1 VHVYGP
7 ADRYPVAATRAF
19 DVPDA
24 LPARLRALHDTLGV
38 ERLVLVQPSGYGTDN
53 RRHLEAV
60 AELGRPARVIVALRA
75 EVQDAELDRLHEA
88 GVRGVRYNIGH
99 AGAVPLAE
107 MPALAARIARLGWHV
122 QLHVMDDQGR
132 APLAEMEPTLRE
144 LPTDV
149 VIDHMG
155 SLRPG
160 DGVGQPGFQALL
172 RLVNTGRCWVKLSC
186 GYRMSALPPP
196 YEDMVPYVQAL
207 LAARPD
213 RLVWAS
219 DWPHVSF
226 KGEMPNTTDLLDQM
240 LTWVPDGAQRHQ
252 ILVRNPEQLYGF

>member
-1 VHVYGP
+1 MHVYGP
-7 ADRYPVAATRAF
+7 VGSYPVASTRAF

-24 LPARLRALHDTLGV
+24 LPATLRHLHDALGV
-38 ERLVLVQPSGYGTDN
+38 DRLVLVQPSGYGTDN
-53 RRHLEAV
+53 RRHLDAI
-60 AELGRPARVIVALRA
+60 ADMGRPARVIAALRA
-75 EVQDAELDRLHEA
+75 DVADIELDRMHEA

-99 AGAVPLAE
+99 AGAVPLSE
-107 MPALAARIARLGWHV
+107 MPVLAARIARLGWHV

-132 APLAEMEPTLRE
+132 APLAEIESTLRE

-160 DGVGQPGFQALL
+160 DGLGQAGFQALL

-186 GYRMSALPPP
+186 GYRMSALSPP
-196 YEDMVPYVQAL
+196 YEDMVAYVQAL
-207 LAARPD
+207 LAARSD

-226 KGEMPNTTDLLDQM
+226 KGSMPNTTDLLDQM
-240 LTWVPDGAQRHQ
+240 LTWVPDERQREQ
-252 ILVRNPEQLYGF
+252 IFVRNPETLYGF